1 VRSMGFKKIAA
12 GKTGTTNDKRDSW
25 FIGYTPR
32 TLALTWIGFDD
43 NRPTGLSGSDAA
55 VPMWARY
62 MIAATAGEQDA
73 DFPVPSGISF
83 VTVDATSG
91 GLATDLCPRQVIVN
105 EAFKSGAEPAILCPL
120 HAPAPPPM
128 PMTDMFGDPIA
139 LDTSFGTTMTG
150 AVPPPPPPP
159 DSQLGG
165 GVFRTETAVPP
176 PPPPATSTQ
185 PPPTTNT
192 SAPPPSTNTSVPE
205 PQPTEP
211 QPVPV
216 PQPQPVPPPTNT

>member
-1 VRSMGFKKIAA
+1 MGFKKIAA

-91 GLATDLCPRQVIVN
+91 GLATDLCPRQVVVN

-139 LDTSFGTTMTG
+139 LDTSFGSTTG
-150 AVPPPPPPP
+150 VVPPPPPP

-165 GVFRTETAVPP
+165 GVFRTETAVQPP
-176 PPPPATSTQ
+176 PPPVTNTQ
-185 PPPTTNT
+185 PPPTTNP

-205 PQPTEP
+205 PQPQP
-211 QPVPV
+211 QPP
-216 PQPQPVPPPTNT
+216 PQPMPQPVPPPTNT